1 MKAVPRGF
9 QEVWTSRLR
18 RALGVTPTR
27 PPLGLAAQQEAELD
41 RPHTSP
47 PAASQLTFPIRSGQ

>member
-18 RALGVTPTR
+18 RALGATPTR
-27 PPLGLAAQQEAELD
+27 PPLGLAAQKEAELGC
-41 RPHTSP
+41 PHTSP
-47 PAASQLTFPIRSGQ
+47 QAASQLTFPIQRGQ